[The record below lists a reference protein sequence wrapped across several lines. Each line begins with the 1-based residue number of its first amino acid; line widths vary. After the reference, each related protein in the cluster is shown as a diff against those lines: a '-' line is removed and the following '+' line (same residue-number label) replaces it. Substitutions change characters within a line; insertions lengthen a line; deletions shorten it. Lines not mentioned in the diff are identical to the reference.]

1 MRNLDAGLYQAWLQ
15 VGLNRQE
22 QLIHISESPRGE
34 ACALVCPHC
43 HGPLTAK
50 KGRIKVHHYAHLANS
65 CRPLLPY
72 FDFWATNVDETGW
85 PLDEFAQR
93 HAQQLLAEQQRLNE
107 QLTKLQTNWQTIKDL
122 MAELLNILDDV
133 SQPYKTGTRP
143 ANRQVNQDVL
153 TDVQAF
159 LESLSSDRGPVPA
172 LYRVRHSQFSSYW
185 HLDLKPRKWGSVS
198 EWGYSVFPGQLW
210 EEELSGTAYL
220 IPSKLRKHYDALIS
234 YHRTYNVL
242 ADLTTEHDAF
252 ERTLTRFITFNFYFL
267 RIDLP
272 SGTLYKSGVTSR
284 PLPERVAEIERDLR
298 PLGPVTIEP
307 LALVKQ
313 AGYLEAYFKR
323 KYVSYQHPLNT
334 VSGPLTEYFDL
345 PPDEV
350 GAIVTAL
357 QSLMQDDATP
367 AEPMTRSERVR
378 AGMRRAKASGKTLGR
393 PKAPERTD
401 AFLQKSKSQIVVQL
415 LRAGHSLREIERQT
429 GFSINTI
436 RKVNETLKPLM
447 YHLADLIRAKR
458 AKRGVNDVAL
468 EVNGGTQNGVARP
481 SSIARAESGYEPTP
495 ELLLALCQWLGVN
508 ASQLKPFKKRV
519 VQTHNKST
527 VAV

>member
-1 MRNLDAGLYQAWLQ
+1 M
-15 VGLNRQE
+15 
-22 QLIHISESPRGE
+22 
-34 ACALVCPHC
+34 
-43 HGPLTAK
+43 AK
-50 KGRIKVHHYAHLANS
+50 KGRIKVHHYAHLVNS
-65 CRPLLPY
+65 CRPLVPH

-107 QLTKLQTNWQTIKDL
+107 HLTNSQTSWQTIKGL
-122 MAELLNILDDV
+122 MTELLDVLDDV
-133 SQPYKTGTRP
+133 SQPYKNGIRP
-143 ANRQVNQDVL
+143 ANRQVNQEVM
-153 TDVQAF
+153 TTVQAF
-159 LESLSSDRGPVPA
+159 LESPSSDRGPVPA
-172 LYRVRHSQFSSYW
+172 LYKVRHSQFSSYW
-185 HLDLKPRKWGSVS
+185 NLDLKPRKWGSVS
-198 EWGYSVFPGQLW
+198 EWGYAVSPGQLW
-210 EEELSGTAYL
+210 QEELSGTAYL
-220 IPSKLRKHYDALIS
+220 IPSRLRKHYDALIS
-234 YHRTYNVL
+234 YQRTYNEL

-298 PLGPVTIEP
+298 PLGPITIEP

-313 AGYLEAYFKR
+313 VGYLEAYFKR

-334 VSGPLTEYFDL
+334 ASGPLTEYFDL

-350 GAIVTAL
+350 RAIVTAL

-367 AEPMTRSERVR
+367 AEPTTRSERVR

-393 PKAPERTD
+393 PKAPEYTD
-401 AFLQKSKSQIVVQL
+401 AFLQKAKSQIVVQL

-436 RKVNETLKPLM
+436 RKVNETLKPPT
-447 YHLADLIRAKR
+447 YHLSDLIRAKR
-458 AKRGVNDVAL
+458 AKRGVNEVAL
-468 EVNGGTQNGVARP
+468 EVNGGGQNGVARP
-481 SSIARAESGYEPTP
+481 SSIARAENGYEPTP
-495 ELLLALCQWLGVN
+495 DLLLALCQWLQVD
-508 ASQLKPFKKRV
+508 ASQLKPFSKRSV
-519 VQTHNKST
+519 KTS
-527 VAV
+527 A